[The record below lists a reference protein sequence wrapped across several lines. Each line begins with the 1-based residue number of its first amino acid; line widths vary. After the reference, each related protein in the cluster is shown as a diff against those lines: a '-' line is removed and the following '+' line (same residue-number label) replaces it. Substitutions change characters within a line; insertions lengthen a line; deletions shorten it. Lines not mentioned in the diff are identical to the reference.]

1 MLSQDTLHGIG
12 GDDNA
17 LVVEDIGQ
25 SLLAEAGV
33 LCLGMQHG
41 IYDTL
46 RFGGAV
52 DTGRAIKGCQTPL
65 LGLMAVFVKGVAGD
79 AEETG
84 DHSDTKDMRGDQTQD
99 VAFEVIQS
107 GLNLPWQ

>member
-1 MLSQDTLHGIG
+1 MLAQDTLYGIG

-17 LVVEDIGQ
+17 LMVEDVGQ
-25 SLLAEAGV
+25 ALLAEAGV

-41 IYDTL
+41 LNDAW

-65 LGLMAVFVKGVAGD
+65 LGLMAVFIIGVAGD
-79 AEETG
+79 AKETG
-84 DHSDTKDMRGDQTQD
+84 DHSHTQDMRSDQTQD
-99 VAFEVIQS
+99 VAFEVRQS
-107 GLNLPWQ
+107 GLDLHWQ

>member
-17 LVVEDIGQ
+17 LVVEDVGQ

-33 LCLGMQHG
+33 LCFGMQHG
-41 IYDTL
+41 LNDAL

-52 DTGRAIKGCQTPL
+52 DTGRAIKGGQTPL

-79 AEETG
+79 AEEPG
-84 DHSDTKDMRGDQTQD
+84 DHSHTQDMRGDQT
-99 VAFEVIQS
+99 
-107 GLNLPWQ
+107 